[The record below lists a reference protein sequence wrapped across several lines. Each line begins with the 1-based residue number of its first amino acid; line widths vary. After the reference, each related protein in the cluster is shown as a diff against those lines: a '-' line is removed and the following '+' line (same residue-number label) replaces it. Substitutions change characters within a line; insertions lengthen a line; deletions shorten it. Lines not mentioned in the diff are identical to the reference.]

1 MGEGA
6 VGAEE
11 GDDAHEVQSGF
22 PLFGGVHDLQEGLVL
37 EEGAVGDGPVDA
49 DPVGID
55 PSAGADVEM
64 SGLGVAHGA
73 RGQAHGFTGG
83 RQDGKGTFRKQ
94 PVHDGRPGGRQE
106 VAVGVFPVAPAVE
119 EEIQNTGV
127 FPLSAGVYD
136 FPSIAGG

>member
-11 GDDAHEVQSGF
+11 GDDAHEMQSGF

-55 PSAGADVEM
+55 PPAGADVSENFQIQK
-64 SGLGVAHGA
+64 
-73 RGQAHGFTGG
+73 RT
-83 RQDGKGTFRKQ
+83 
-94 PVHDGRPGGRQE
+94 
-106 VAVGVFPVAPAVE
+106 AV
-119 EEIQNTGV
+119 
-127 FPLSAGVYD
+127 SYYR
-136 FPSIAGG
+136 SC